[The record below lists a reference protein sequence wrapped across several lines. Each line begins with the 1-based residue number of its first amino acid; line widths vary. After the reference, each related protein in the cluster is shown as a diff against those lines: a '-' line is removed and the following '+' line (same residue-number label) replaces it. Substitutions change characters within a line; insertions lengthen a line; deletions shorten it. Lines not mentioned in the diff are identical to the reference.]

1 MNPCESLSG
10 ACCFAPPRAA
20 ALCATRPAN
29 HRQFCLW
36 LDPAAGVQHGGA
48 PLCIN
53 SRQPT
58 TPCFPT
64 QTKAAP
70 PQKNT
75 HTHTH
80 TDLPLEVRTCFVFL
94 PQNGSRFGSSSKCV
108 LVLFCP
114 KMGRGSVPSS
124 KVRFWVLFCP
134 KAGRGSVPGS
144 KCVLGGLHLRQ
155 GCCCVRVCGMWQR
168 NLVRLAYAHMRIV
181 DTSGCGAPDAEP
193 EPGMR
198 YRAPRRPWSGRLEA
212 TNCLAALSLPTPS
225 ACSWMGSRI
234 AEALHC
240 ALPRPLGRR
249 GFGIE
254 IHIAYR
260 RAPLFVLLSLKPPLI
275 ACKPQA
281 ITHENGF

>member
-1 MNPCESLSG
+1 
-10 ACCFAPPRAA
+10 
-20 ALCATRPAN
+20 
-29 HRQFCLW
+29 
-36 LDPAAGVQHGGA
+36 
-48 PLCIN
+48 
-53 SRQPT
+53 
-58 TPCFPT
+58 
-64 QTKAAP
+64 
-70 PQKNT
+70 
-75 HTHTH
+75 
-80 TDLPLEVRTCFVFL
+80 VRFGFVL
-94 PQNGSRFGSSSKCV
+94 PQNGSRFGSQLEGAFWGFILPQS
-108 LVLFCP
+108 
-114 KMGRGSVPSS
+114 GSRFGSRLE
-124 KVRFWVLFCP
+124 VRF
-134 KAGRGSVPGS
+134 
-144 KCVLGGLHLRQ
+144 GGLHLRQ
-155 GCCCVRVCGMWQR
+155 DCCCVRVCGMWQR

-198 YRAPRRPWSGRLEA
+198 YRAPRRPWYCRLEA

-249 GFGIE
+249 RCGIE

-260 RAPLFVLLSLKPPLI
+260 RAPPFVLLPLKPPLI